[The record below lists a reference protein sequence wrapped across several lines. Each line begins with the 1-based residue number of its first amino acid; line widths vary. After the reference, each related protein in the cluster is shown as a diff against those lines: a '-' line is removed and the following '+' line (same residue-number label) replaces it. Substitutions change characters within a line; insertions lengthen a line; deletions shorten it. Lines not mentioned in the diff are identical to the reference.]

1 MKTGTKVVLGIALSF
16 SLLGIF
22 FGVFGYYT
30 GGIDDIRA
38 KAEAT
43 TQKYTKTFDN
53 LDSLTVSGENYLIV
67 TSGNV
72 TKPTLTYTK
81 VKAQNSIYTTD
92 YSFKN
97 GELSLTSKASYATS
111 RHISGG
117 LLDLAREGF
126 SFDNQIT
133 LTLPKN
139 SNLKTISVSNIS
151 GFILKNLRLK
161 DTTIETSSYF
171 ETTNVNLDST
181 KLSVNYNTI
190 DMKQTTLINTNITIQ
205 DGDFEGNG
213 LTFKQ
218 KNSIIADGID
228 ISLNDYNLTVTHN
241 AEEDDD
247 ITKRL
252 TASSENTLN
261 LVARDD
267 DITVQ

>member
-22 FGVFGYYT
+22 FGVFGCYT

-43 TQKYTKTFDN
+43 TQKYSKTFDN
-53 LDSLTVSGENYLIV
+53 LDSLTVSGENYLVV

-97 GELSLTSKASYATS
+97 GELTLNSKANYAS

-139 SNLKTISVSNIS
+139 SNLKTISVSNNS

-190 DMKQTTLINTNITIQ
+190 DMKQTTLINTSITIK

-241 AEEDDD
+241 SEGDDD

>member
-1 MKTGTKVVLGIALSF
+1 
-16 SLLGIF
+16 
-22 FGVFGYYT
+22 
-30 GGIDDIRA
+30 
-38 KAEAT
+38 
-43 TQKYTKTFDN
+43 
-53 LDSLTVSGENYLIV
+53 ENYLTV

-97 GELSLTSKASYATS
+97 GELTLNSKANYAS

-139 SNLKTISVSNIS
+139 SNLKTNSVSNNS

-181 KLSVNYNTI
+181 KLSVNYNT
-190 DMKQTTLINTNITIQ
+190 
-205 DGDFEGNG
+205 
-213 LTFKQ
+213 
-218 KNSIIADGID
+218 
-228 ISLNDYNLTVTHN
+228 
-241 AEEDDD
+241 
-247 ITKRL
+247 
-252 TASSENTLN
+252 
-261 LVARDD
+261 
-267 DITVQ
+267 

>member
-43 TQKYTKTFDN
+43 TQKYSKTFDK
-53 LDSLTVSGENYLIV
+53 LDSLTVSGENYLTV

-72 TKPTLTYTK
+72 TKPT
-81 VKAQNSIYTTD
+81 QNSIYTTD

-97 GELSLTSKASYATS
+97 GELTLNSKANYAS

-117 LLDLAREGF
+117 LLDLAGEGF

-139 SNLKTISVSNIS
+139 SNLKTISVSNNS

-190 DMKQTTLINTNITIQ
+190 DIKQTTLINTSITIK

-241 AEEDDD
+241 SEGDDD

>member
-1 MKTGTKVVLGIALSF
+1 MKTGTKVVLGLALRF

-22 FGVFGYYT
+22 FGVFGCYT

-43 TQKYTKTFDN
+43 TQKYSKTFDN
-53 LDSLTVSGENYLIV
+53 LDSLTVSGENYLVV

-97 GELSLTSKASYATS
+97 GELSLTSKANYAS

-139 SNLKTISVSNIS
+139 SNLKTISVSNNS

-171 ETTNVNLDST
+171 ETTNVNLDNV
-181 KLSVNYNTI
+181 KLTSNYNSI
-190 DMKQTTLINTNITIQ
+190 DMSQSTLTNTSISVKREN
-205 DGDFEGNG
+205 FEGNG

-241 AEEDDD
+241 SEGDDD